1 MKKMHFSNAFHLIQL
16 AQLTGTG
23 VRIGST
29 KIIKIK
35 INVF

>member
-16 AQLTGTG
+16 PDRDNL
-23 VRIGST
+23 T